1 MLDHFKDLEFTIR
14 VSSYV
19 IADQDRS
26 RTGLS
31 SPYSSWWG
39 RVGKSPYL
47 VSASLNKLS
56 CILFQDSTASFVATF
71 DRRGK
76 NCFQVSCKKVIYSRF
91 HTEYINTS
99 ILNNFNIRFLARR
112 FEKEVKIYFLNWL
125 EVTPSVWN
133 QSPSPIFPFIFKAP
147 SFHIFK
153 LRLSVFLIVILQT
166 HTAFHFTFTPD
177 IQFIQL
183 CNFK

>member
-1 MLDHFKDLEFTIR
+1 M
-14 VSSYV
+14 SSYV

-39 RVGKSPYL
+39 RVGESPYL
-47 VSASLNKLS
+47 VSASLSKLS
-56 CILFQDSTASFVATF
+56 CILFHISTASFVATF
-71 DRRGK
+71 NRRSK
-76 NCFQVSCKKVIYSRF
+76 NCYQVSCKKVIYSRF

-112 FEKEVKIYFLNWL
+112 FEKEVKIHFLSSL
-125 EVTPSVWN
+125 EVTPSVWD
-133 QSPSPIFPFIFKAP
+133 QAPSPIFPFIFKAP

-153 LRLSVFLIVILQT
+153 LRFSVFLNVILQT

-177 IQFIQL
+177 IQFITLQ
-183 CNFK
+183 F